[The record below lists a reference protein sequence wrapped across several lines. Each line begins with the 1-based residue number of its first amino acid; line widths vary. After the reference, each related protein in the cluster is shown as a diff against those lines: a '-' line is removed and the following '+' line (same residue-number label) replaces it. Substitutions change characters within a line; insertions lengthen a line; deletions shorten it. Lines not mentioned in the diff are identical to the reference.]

1 MSKHK
6 VADSALLSNVDLT
19 PTQIATKLS
28 QQTRKKISCI
38 KVNETLEKL
47 GLQQKLK
54 STGGKWQWQL
64 TAEGKKYGRVYK
76 VESSYSNWSGN
87 QVKWGEEII
96 ELLKQNLLKVIV

>member
-1 MSKHK
+1 MSKNK

-28 QQTRKKISCI
+28 QQTGKKISCI
-38 KVNETLEKL
+38 KVNDTLEKL

-64 TAEGKKYGRVYK
+64 TGGGKKYGRVYK

-96 ELLKQNLLKVIV
+96 ELLKQNLLKVSV

>member
-1 MSKHK
+1 MSKNK

-28 QQTRKKISCI
+28 QQTGKKISCI
-38 KVNETLEKL
+38 KVNDTLEKL
-47 GLQQKLK
+47 GWQQKLK

-64 TAEGKKYGRVYK
+64 TEGGKKYGRVYK

-96 ELLKQNLLKVIV
+96 ELLKQNLLKVTV

>member
-54 STGGKWQWQL
+54 STGGI
-64 TAEGKKYGRVYK
+64 VI
-76 VESSYSNWSGN
+76 SNKSETN
-87 QVKWGEEII
+87 AR
-96 ELLKQNLLKVIV
+96 

>member
-1 MSKHK
+1 MFKNK
-6 VADSALLSNVDLT
+6 VDRSVVLENVDLT
-19 PTQIATKLS
+19 PTQIGTKLS
-28 QQTRKKISCI
+28 EETGKKISCI

-64 TAEGKKYGRVYK
+64 TEEGKKYGRVYK

-96 ELLKQNLLKVIV
+96 ELLKQNLLKVTV